1 MKDKIIF
8 LAVVFFFNT
17 SISSNE
23 TEVGQC
29 KVIEDPAARLA
40 CYDSFFQPQP
50 DEPNIAKKNT
60 SSPNINSLKK
70 NITPPK
76 KAKLTQIA
84 TNKISKSINQIK
96 QFGLPKKESEKPIAV
111 QAKITKIN
119 KLGSFKLD
127 IYLDNG
133 QVWRTVESIYKV
145 RIKKSQEV
153 YITKA
158 AISGYIMKIT
168 DKKIAL
174 RVNRVR

>member
-29 KVIEDPAARLA
+29 RVIEDPAARLV
-40 CYDSFFQPQP
+40 CYDSFFQSQP
-50 DEPNIAKKNT
+50 DESNIAKKNT
-60 SSPNINSLKK
+60 SSPNINSLEK

-76 KAKLTQIA
+76 KPKLTQIE
-84 TNKISKSINQIK
+84 TNRISKSINEIK

-119 KLGSFKLD
+119 KLGSFKQSHILQHFSSSTRKTD
-127 IYLDNG
+127 FCTAYISKFSDF
-133 QVWRTVESIYKV
+133 RTFLLMFADFFQNVAENSL
-145 RIKKSQEV
+145 KSQ
-153 YITKA
+153 IFP
-158 AISGYIMKIT
+158 
-168 DKKIAL
+168 
-174 RVNRVR
+174 

>member
-1 MKDKIIF
+1 
-8 LAVVFFFNT
+8 
-17 SISSNE
+17 
-23 TEVGQC
+23 
-29 KVIEDPAARLA
+29 VIEDPAARLA

-50 DEPNIAKKNT
+50 DEPNIVKKNT
-60 SSPNINSLKK
+60 SSSNINSLEK

-96 QFGLPKKESEKPIAV
+96 QFGLPKNESEKPIAV
-111 QAKITKIN
+111 QAKIIKIN

>member
-29 KVIEDPAARLA
+29 RVIEDPAARLA
-40 CYDSFFQPQP
+40 CYDGFFQPQP
-50 DEPNIAKKNT
+50 YKPNIAKTNT
-60 SSPNINSLKK
+60 SSPNIISIQKNS
-70 NITPPK
+70 TPPK
-76 KAKLTQIA
+76 KTNLTPIA
-84 TNKISKSINQIK
+84 TNKNSESINQLK
-96 QFGLPKKESEKPIAV
+96 QFGLPKKESDKPIAV

-168 DKKIAL
+168 DKRIAL